1 VANAK
6 LRVQVLLAEGKTIA
20 EIARA
25 TGLAAN
31 TVRYHRDRLRTG
43 PRAVDAPTEQASTA
57 ASEEAIQGAR
67 RQIDTRQ
74 RVAKLLEL
82 GLSRIEV
89 ARRLGLSKATVSY
102 HARRLGHDIDERCAR
117 RYDWAAIQRFYDAG
131 HGLADCVATFGF
143 SKQTWH
149 AAVNAGRV
157 VPRPTSI
164 PIAELRVAG
173 IARSRGNLKRRLV
186 REGLKEERCEGCGL
200 DRWQNRPLPLALHH
214 LNGDRDDN
222 RLENLQILCPNCHAL
237 TENFSGRNRRAR
249 EAAELVSTG
258 GDDDALEAA

>member
-102 HARRLGHDIDERCAR
+102 HARRLGHDID
-117 RYDWAAIQRFYDAG
+117 
-131 HGLADCVATFGF
+131 
-143 SKQTWH
+143 
-149 AAVNAGRV
+149 RV

-164 PIAELRVAG
+164 PIAELCVAG